1 MDVTQNHTGVESNLK
16 LELIIDYQ
24 SHIHVHVCIHILLL
38 KVHYENRNKTRTT
51 KVIEKDPLLCYSPN
65 PLNFLLYWI
74 ESGFIHARQCF
85 TTELYLLGEPLLFT
99 SEVEGQCVL
108 L

>member
-1 MDVTQNHTGVESNLK
+1 MTQNHTGVESSLK
-16 LELIIDYQ
+16 LDLIIDYK
-24 SHIHVHVCIHILLL
+24 SHIHVHVRIHILFL
-38 KVHYENRNKTRTT
+38 KAHYENRNKARTT
-51 KVIEKDPLLCYSPN
+51 KVIEKDPFLCCSPN

-99 SEVEGQCVL
+99 SVVEGQCVL